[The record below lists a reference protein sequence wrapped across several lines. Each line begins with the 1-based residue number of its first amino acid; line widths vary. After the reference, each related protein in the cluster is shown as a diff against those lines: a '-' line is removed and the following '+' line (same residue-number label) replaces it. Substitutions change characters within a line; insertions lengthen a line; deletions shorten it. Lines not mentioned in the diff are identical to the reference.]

1 MRIRL
6 FAFAALALSVAAPSL
21 ADEPGPGGSKPPV
34 PKSGE
39 EVYRMYCQ
47 ACHMADAAGARGAG
61 TFPALARNERLGTAA
76 YAIYMVEN
84 GKGGMPGFRGALTSA
99 QVAALVGYLRTHFG
113 NDYRE
118 PVTAAEVEAMRPH

>member
-6 FAFAALALSVAAPSL
+6 FAFAIAAAAMAAPSL
-21 ADEPGPGGSKPPV
+21 ADEPGPGGAKPPV
-34 PKSGE
+34 PKTGE

-47 ACHMADAAGARGAG
+47 TCHMADAAGARGAG
-61 TFPALARNERLGTAA
+61 AFPALARNERLGTAA

-84 GKGGMPGFRGALTSA
+84 GKGGMPPFRGALTSA
-99 QVAALVGYLRTHFG
+99 QVAELVTYLRTHFG
-113 NDYRE
+113 NTYAE

>member
-1 MRIRL
+1 MRVRL
-6 FAFAALALSVAAPSL
+6 FAFAVLALAVAAPSL

-34 PKSGE
+34 PKTGE

-47 ACHMADAAGARGAG
+47 ACHMADAAGASGAG

-84 GKGGMPGFRGALTSA
+84 GKGGMPGFRSALTPV
-99 QVAALVGYLRTHFG
+99 QVADLVTYLRTHFG
-113 NDYRE
+113 NEYRE

>member
-1 MRIRL
+1 
-6 FAFAALALSVAAPSL
+6 
-21 ADEPGPGGSKPPV
+21 
-34 PKSGE
+34 
-39 EVYRMYCQ
+39 
-47 ACHMADAAGARGAG
+47 MADAAGARGAG

-84 GKGGMPGFRGALTSA
+84 GKGGMPGFRSALTPA

-118 PVTAAEVEAMRPH
+118 PVTAAEVEAMRPR

>member
-1 MRIRL
+1 MRIHL
-6 FAFAALALSVAAPSL
+6 FAFAVLAAAVAAPSL

-34 PKSGE
+34 AKTGE

-47 ACHMADAAGARGAG
+47 ACHMADAAGAKGAG
-61 TFPALARNERLGTAA
+61 AFPALARNERLGTAA

-84 GKGGMPGFRGALTSA
+84 GKGGMPPFRGALTA
-99 QVAALVGYLRTHFG
+99 DQVAALVTYLRTHFG

-118 PVTAAEVEAMRPH
+118 PVTAAEVEAMRPR